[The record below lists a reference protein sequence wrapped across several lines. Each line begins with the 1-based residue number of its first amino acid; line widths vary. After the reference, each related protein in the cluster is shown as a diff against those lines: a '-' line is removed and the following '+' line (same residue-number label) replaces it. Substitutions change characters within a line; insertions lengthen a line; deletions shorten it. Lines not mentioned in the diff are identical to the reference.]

1 GFIVDPNAPEYGGT
15 FGVGIGDGTSRNS
28 VFFPRPSAGVWH
40 HYTFVLN
47 SAAPAESEITPYVD
61 GQPVTYKK
69 ESSNTGAGSFANS
82 TLYLMSRAGKQ
93 LFGAGSLDELAVYG
107 GQLSQS
113 TIEEQVNSNGPE
125 PRPVASISPSP
136 SKPHAGEAVT
146 LDGSASHYSGG
157 TITKYEWDLDG
168 NGSYETSTGST
179 PNVKTSFP
187 APGTYTVGL
196 RVTDSDGATG
206 AATAKIEAGAFPP
219 IAKVTASPS
228 PALTGQSVTIDA
240 SGSTDQGAI
249 TDYKWDLDN
258 SGTFATDTGSTPK
271 VTTTF
276 AEAGFHTVGVKLT
289 DSQGLSVTTTIR
301 ITVLEQGVSD
311 YEDAVLGT
319 GGLLHY
325 YKLGEPSGPA
335 IADSKG
341 TSNGTIHGG
350 SFGQPGA
357 VAEDPTT
364 AIGFNGSSDY
374 GTVPLDLSGTNK
386 LTIEFWL
393 KWNSYANNDALAMEF
408 TPNFNENGGGFLVA
422 PNASQFGGTF
432 GIAIGTGA

>member
-1 GFIVDPNAPEYGGT
+1 
-15 FGVGIGDGTSRNS
+15 
-28 VFFPRPSAGVWH
+28 
-40 HYTFVLN
+40 
-47 SAAPAESEITPYVD
+47 
-61 GQPVTYKK
+61 KK

-82 TLYLMSRAGKQ
+82 TVYLMSRAGKQ

-168 NGSYETSTGST
+168 NGSYDTSAGST

-258 SGTFATDTGSTPK
+258 SGTFATDTGSTSK
-271 VTTTF
+271 VTTSF
-276 AEAGFHTVGVKLT
+276 ATPGQHTVGIEAT
-289 DSQGLSVTTTIR
+289 DDHGVSARTTI
-301 ITVLEQGVSD
+301 TVDVLETAPVN
-311 YEDAVLGT
+311 YNEAVKST
-319 GGLLHY
+319 
-325 YKLGEPSGPA
+325 
-335 IADSKG
+335 
-341 TSNGTIHGG
+341 
-350 SFGQPGA
+350 PG
-357 VAEDPTT
+357 
-364 AIGFNGSSDY
+364 
-374 GTVPLDLSGTNK
+374 
-386 LTIEFWL
+386 
-393 KWNSYANNDALAMEF
+393 
-408 TPNFNENGGGFLVA
+408 
-422 PNASQFGGTF
+422 
-432 GIAIGTGA
+432 